1 MKGFQKASDL
11 GENLNHTSRAEKQS
25 TAEVNQHEEHY
36 PVYRA
41 NSSQNQAP
49 ANSTQKEPTS
59 AQTIPAEKRKR
70 KGKPVLPIV
79 AAVAAVGCVL
89 LFLLEGNNT
98 KPTNDSSTTVSTS
111 KTQSDSTV
119 QPDSTAENNQVEPTS
134 TPVAPEDKSY
144 TVADI
149 YENNNIKNILSNHSS
164 VTMIR
169 SSENGKSEVQFFQNN
184 GRLSMAQITY
194 DANGTPTNTYVCD
207 TDFDPFGIACIDD
220 GYSQSAMVYISSDLE
235 ELIRGGYWS
244 DIENVEN
251 EQITGTSVEN
261 GMVVVTT
268 SGQDEW
274 GDTFSKTYH
283 IDPNTDNITSYN
295 ISYSNQAFGD
305 VNIYVNLAYDLPV
318 MDTTS
323 FMNGFIHADGGNEIT
338 FVSKVAGA
346 PGSCTIQAT
355 PGLDLTVTWARSPI
369 SSYTDAELTNMV
381 VPISKPGTYYVA
393 EALTQEWDGN

>member
-59 AQTIPAEKRKR
+59 AQTIPAEKKKR
-70 KGKPVLPIV
+70 RGKPVLPIV
-79 AAVAAVGCVL
+79 AAVAAVGCIL
-89 LFLLEGNNT
+89 LFLPKGNNT

-134 TPVAPEDKSY
+134 TPVAPEDKNY

-149 YENNNIKNILSNHSS
+149 YENNNIKNILNNHSS

-169 SSENGKSEVQFFQNN
+169 SGENGKSEVQFFQND
-184 GRLSMAQITY
+184 GRLSMVQITY

-220 GYSQSAMVYISSDLE
+220 GYSRSALVYISSDLE
-235 ELIRGGYWS
+235 ELIRGYWS
-244 DIENVEN
+244 DIEDVEN
-251 EQITGTSVEN
+251 EQITDTSVEN
-261 GMVVVTT
+261 GMVVVAT
-268 SGQDEW
+268 SGQDTW
-274 GDTFSKTYH
+274 GDDVSKTYH
-283 IDPNTDNITSYN
+283 IDPNTDNITSYEV
-295 ISYSNQAFGD
+295 SYSGQTFGD
-305 VNIYVNLAYDLPV
+305 VNLTYDLPV
-318 MDTTS
+318 TDTTS
-323 FMNGFIHADGGNEIT
+323 FVDSLIHADNGNEIT
-338 FVSKVAGA
+338 FVSRVTGA
-346 PGSCTIQAT
+346 PGSCTIQAAQ
-355 PGLDLTVTWARSPI
+355 GLDLTVTWARSPI
-369 SSYTDAELTNMV
+369 SSYTDEALTNKV
-381 VPISKPGTYYVA
+381 VPISNPGTYYVA
-393 EALTQEWDGN
+393 EDLTQEWDGN